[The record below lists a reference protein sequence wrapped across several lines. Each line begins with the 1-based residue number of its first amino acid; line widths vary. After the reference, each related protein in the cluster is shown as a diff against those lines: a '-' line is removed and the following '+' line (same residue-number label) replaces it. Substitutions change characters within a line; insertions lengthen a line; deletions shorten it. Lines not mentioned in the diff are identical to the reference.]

1 MIMQILSKLHLLG
14 WSLAGLLMTACSSQP
29 TTVANYEVVP
39 MPLEIST
46 AQQASFLLKN
56 GVSVYYTAGNEKMK
70 RNAEFL
76 ASYIKE
82 QTGIELKVQEGE
94 GGKGAIVLQLGLAN
108 ENPEAYQLKVDAN
121 QVVINSPSEAGVF
134 YGIQTLRKAVDV
146 AEGSNV
152 ELPAVEIN
160 DQPRF
165 GYRGMMLDVGRHF
178 FSMDEIKTYID
189 MMALHNINR
198 FHWHLSEDQGWRIEI
213 KKYPKLTEIGSMR
226 KETVIG
232 HNTGKYDGKPY
243 GGFYTQEQAKEIVA
257 YAAERYITVI
267 PEIDLPG
274 HMQAALAAYPE
285 LGCTGGPYEV
295 WTQWGVSDNVLCAGN
310 DQTIQFIKD
319 VLAEIVEIFPS
330 EYIHVGGDE
339 CPKDKWKT
347 CPKCQARIK
356 ALGLKSDA
364 KHTKEE
370 RLQSYVIH
378 EAEEFLNSKGRKMI
392 GWDETLEGGLAPNAT
407 VMSWRGEAGGIEAAK
422 QHHDVV
428 MTPNT
433 YLYFDYYQSKDTET
447 EPMAIGGY
455 LPIER
460 VYSYEPMP
468 KALSPEEQKYI
479 VGVQANLWTEYIP
492 DFKQVQYMVLPRM
505 AALSESQW
513 CAPEKKNYEAFLQ
526 RVSRLVNIYAKNGWN
541 YATHIFDVMLELKPN
556 TETGTLDAVARTIDN
571 APIYYTLDGSE
582 PTTASE
588 KYTGVIKIDKPCT
601 LRTVAIRPSGS
612 SKITKDEI
620 SFSKSSMKPI
630 TMLQP
635 INKQYEFTGATVLVD
650 GMTGNMNYKTGRW
663 IAFYINDLEA
673 VIDLKEATEISSM
686 TLHTCVEKGDW
697 IFDTRGITVSVSD
710 DNQTFKEV
718 ASEAYPAMKESDP
731 NQIYTHELKFDP
743 VKTRYVKVK
752 ALSEQSIPSW
762 HGGKENPGFLFV
774 DEIILN

>member
-1 MIMQILSKLHLLG
+1 MQILSKLHLLG
-14 WSLAGLLMTACSSQP
+14 CSLAGLLMTACSNQP

-39 MPLEIST
+39 MPLEISAT
-46 AQQASFLLKN
+46 QPSSFLLKN
-56 GVSVYYTAGNEKMK
+56 GVTVYYTAGNEKMK

-76 ASYIKE
+76 ASYIKT

-94 GGKGAIVLQLGLAN
+94 GGKGGILLQLGLAN
-108 ENPEAYQLKVDAN
+108 ENPEAYQLKVDAG
-121 QVVINSPSEAGVF
+121 QVVIKAPSEAGVF

-146 AEGSNV
+146 AEGANV

-178 FSMDEIKTYID
+178 FSIDEIKTYID

-232 HNTGKYDGKPY
+232 HNSGKYDGKPY

-339 CPKDKWKT
+339 CPKVKWST

-356 ALGLKSDA
+356 ALGLKSDN

-468 KALSPEEQKYI
+468 KSLSPEEQKYI

-541 YATHIFDVMLELKPN
+541 YATHIFDVMLDLKPN

-588 KYTGVIKIDKPCT
+588 KYTDVIKIDKPCT

-635 INKQYEFTGATVLVD
+635 INKQYEFSGATVLVD

-663 IAFYINDLEA
+663 IAFYTNDLEA

-752 ALSEQSIPSW
+752 ALSEQKIPSW
-762 HGGKENPGFLFV
+762 HGGKGNPGFLFV